1 MQAGIDLRPKR
12 QLFARLEGVDDGVG
26 ELEVMGLQHFILPF
40 SLLVIGIV
48 LSTVVWTIEMNIKH
62 MDKSGGSAVVDVGTD
77 VATAYVDEVDVDDV
91 VTPPST

>member
-1 MQAGIDLRPKR
+1 MK
-12 QLFARLEGVDDGVG
+12 LFATLERNDGVVG
-26 ELEVMGLQHFILPF
+26 EQEVMGLEHFILPF
-40 SLLVIGIV
+40 TFLGIGIV